1 MEELSNSEKRKTV
14 VSELKSILKSKS
26 LSKEIETSIY
36 DYTIDFCTNKNIDD
50 DMCEYIYDEKYQQL
64 FDKINEDVKL
74 FKKNIKNKV
83 FKASQLAFLSPQ
95 ELEPEKWKELTE
107 KKRKKRELQQNANVT
122 DQYTCSKC
130 GGKKHTVIM
139 LQTRSADEPMTQFIT
154 CTNCGFTF
162 KQ

>member
-83 FKASQLAFLSPQ
+83 F
-95 ELEPEKWKELTE
+95 
-107 KKRKKRELQQNANVT
+107 
-122 DQYTCSKC
+122 
-130 GGKKHTVIM
+130 
-139 LQTRSADEPMTQFIT
+139 
-154 CTNCGFTF
+154 
-162 KQ
+162 

>member
-1 MEELSNSEKRKTV
+1 MDELLNSDKRNTV
-14 VSELKSILKSKS
+14 VADLKKILKSKS
-26 LSKEIETSIY
+26 LSKEIEQSILN
-36 DYTIDFCTNKNIDD
+36 YTIDFCTNKNIDD
-50 DMCEYIYDEKYQQL
+50 DTCEYIYDDKYQQL
-64 FDKINEDVKL
+64 VDKINEDVKL

-83 FKASQLAFLSPQ
+83 FSASQLAFLTPQ

-130 GGKKHTVIM
+130 GGKKHTVIA